1 MSRPPFD
8 AQFCIPSWWMKPWPL
23 PENMTREQYEAEQRA
38 AAQAPA
44 EPGYAVDPAGTFC
57 DSEE

>member
-1 MSRPPFD
+1 MHEIIDNAPE
-8 AQFCIPSWWMKPWPL
+8 WWALPWPI
-23 PENMTREQYEAEQRA
+23 PATMTREQYEREQLA

-44 EPGYAVDPAGTFC
+44 EPGYSVDPAGTFC

>member
-8 AQFCIPSWWMKPWPL
+8 AQFCIPSWWALPLPL
-23 PENMTREQYEAEQRA
+23 PETLTRGQYEAEQRA

-44 EPGYAVDPAGTFC
+44 EPGYAVEPDGTFC
-57 DSEE
+57 GDEE